1 MSRKAKHSLWEVGA
15 ARALLSKAKN
25 VQEFRQLQAILLP
38 ALLGI
43 TLKQTA
49 EILGLS
55 RDRVVVLR
63 REFRRSKGITS
74 VTKSRGGRHHQLLTK
89 EDEISLIKP
98 WLERSSR
105 GETIY
110 VPAFHAELENQAGH
124 AVPKSTVY
132 RILARHGWK
141 KQGLDTDL
149 T

>member
-1 MSRKAKHSLWEVGA
+1 MSRKAKYSYWEVGT

-25 VQEFRQLQAILLP
+25 VHEFRQLQAILLP
-38 ALLGI
+38 ALLGV
-43 TLKQTA
+43 TLKQAA
-49 EILGLS
+49 ELLGLS

-74 VTKSRGGRHHQLLTK
+74 VTKSRGGRRHQLLT
-89 EDEISLIKP
+89 EEEEMSFIKP

-105 GETIY
+105 GEAIH
-110 VPAFHAELENQAGH
+110 VAAFRAELEAQAGH

-141 KQGLDTDL
+141 KQGLDTDI